1 MYEITNFHYFITII
15 IILFDASPVVKELL
29 RLCSKAFRVE
39 LMIRHQELAFAM
51 SKGIEH
57 DERVPRRLGM
67 FFISFECGIYPN
79 EKFYQRNAHQILE
92 RGTHSDFTKL
102 N

>member
-67 FFISFECGIYPN
+67 FFHIISMRQYRQFLTVEFA
-79 EKFYQRNAHQILE
+79 K
-92 RGTHSDFTKL
+92 
-102 N
+102 